1 MVNLEVTTLTFTR
14 TLIKQNTYRL
24 SFLVLLLGLAV
35 CFVLNISLG
44 SVSIPFSE
52 TFDTLVGN
60 PLENSSWEYIIWNYR
75 IPKACTAILVGS
87 GLALSGLL
95 MQTLFRNPLAGPF
108 VLGISSG
115 ASLGAALLIMGSS
128 LFSGFMAFGLVND
141 ISLAVAASIGS
152 FLVLLTVVV
161 VAAQIKDTMALLI
174 IGLMFGSITAAIVS
188 VLSYFTD
195 ADRLQQFIYW
205 SFGSVGNLSWAQ
217 LSLLL
222 GIILVGTLLSVLSIK
237 ALNAFLLGENYARS
251 LGVNLKKSRY
261 LIIIATGLLAGGVT
275 AFAGPIAFIG
285 WAVPHLTRQ
294 IFSTTDHRILMPAVL
309 VYGAILMLLCDT
321 VAQLPNSASVL
332 PINAIT
338 SILGGPVVIWL
349 LVRKRRM
356 VF

>member
-1 MVNLEVTTLTFTR
+1 
-14 TLIKQNTYRL
+14 
-24 SFLVLLLGLAV
+24 
-35 CFVLNISLG
+35 
-44 SVSIPFSE
+44 
-52 TFDTLVGN
+52 
-60 PLENSSWEYIIWNYR
+60 
-75 IPKACTAILVGS
+75 
-87 GLALSGLL
+87 

-141 ISLAVAASIGS
+141 ISLAIASSIGS
-152 FLVLLTVVV
+152 FLVLLAVMV
-161 VAAQIKDTMALLI
+161 VAAKVRDTMALLI

-195 ADRLQQFIYW
+195 AEKLQQFIYW

-217 LSLLL
+217 LSILLAIIVI
-222 GIILVGTLLSVLSIK
+222 GILLSILSIK

-251 LGVNLKKSRY
+251 LGVDLKKSRF
-261 LIIIATGLLAGGVT
+261 LIIVATGLLAGGVT

-285 WAVPHLTRQ
+285 LAVPHLTRQ
-294 IFSTTDHRILMPAVL
+294 IFNTTDHKILMPAVL
-309 VYGAILMLLCDT
+309 MYGAILMLLCDT

-338 SILGGPVVIWL
+338 SILGAPVVIWL
-349 LVRKRRM
+349 LVRKRQM